1 MFSVAN
7 LNPGGHYDVTS
18 GIYTAPL
25 DGVYEFMLNI
35 RCVDDASVGVW
46 IEVDN
51 VRDGNVTGLF

>member
-1 MFSVAN
+1 MFNVAN

-25 DGVYEFMLNI
+25 DGIYKFMLRI
-35 RCVDDASVGVW
+35 WSIDDTGFGVW

-51 VRDGNVTGLF
+51 VRVS